1 MEWLSTYREAVNDPS
16 SRSRFRFCSETF
28 GAQLNLTNQLAL
40 YSDFQGEFS
49 YVSQSYGGKAGLKYW
64 W

>member
-1 MEWLSTYREAVNDPS
+1 MDVKEASEVNVSGPRSTFNLVQ
-16 SRSRFRFCSETF
+16 TKL
-28 GAQLNLTNQLAL
+28 GAQLNLTNQLEL

-49 YVSQSYGGKAGLKYW
+49 YVSQSYGGKAGMKYW